1 MSAALMQVEDLTVR
15 YGAGGGWG
23 GRGRGVLGLAPT
35 SLEVHRGELLA
46 IVGESGSGKTTLG
59 RAMLRLIP
67 AEGSIRFDGVETMG
81 TGHGAS
87 PRLRQRMQMVFQ
99 DPYTSLNPRKT
110 VGRMLSEV
118 LAKAGVARADRRARA
133 EELLSQVGLGPDAHP
148 RLPRAFSGGQRQ
160 RIAIARALATAPDL
174 IVADEPVSAL
184 DVSVQAQ
191 VVNLLLDLK
200 AERGLTMVFISH
212 DLGLVSAIADRIAV
226 MYFGRL
232 VEIGPAARLSRRP
245 AHPYTALLND
255 SVPPPSV
262 AAARATLE
270 AAARTGAVELP
281 SLLDPPK
288 GCPFAPRCP
297 RATPLCHG
305 TPPELLPHP
314 AGGLVACHHP
324 LDASPPRATGE
335 TPRDNRRL

>member
-1 MSAALMQVEDLTVR
+1 MTGPLVQIENLTVR
-15 YGAGGGWG
+15 YPLGGGLG
-23 GRGRGVLGLAPT
+23 ARGVLGLAPT
-35 SLEVHRGELLA
+35 NLEVQRGELLA

-67 AEGSIRFDGVETMG
+67 AEGAIHFDGTEIIGLGRRELAQMR
-81 TGHGAS
+81 S
-87 PRLRQRMQMVFQ
+87 RMQMIFQ
-99 DPYTSLNPRKT
+99 DPYSSLNPQKT
-110 VGRMLSEV
+110 VGRTLSEV
-118 LAKAGVARADRRARA
+118 LAHVGIPRAERRARA
-133 EELLSQVGLGPDAHP
+133 EELLSQVGLGADAYP

-160 RIAIARALATAPDL
+160 RIAIARALATGPDL
-174 IVADEPVSAL
+174 VVADEPVSAL

-212 DLGLVSAIADRIAV
+212 DLGLVSAIADRIGV

-232 VEIGPAARLSRRP
+232 VEIGPAARLSRSP

-255 SVPPPSV
+255 SMPPPSV

-270 AAARTGAVELP
+270 AAAQTGAVELP
-281 SLLDPPK
+281 SLMDPPR
-288 GCPFAPRCP
+288 GCPFAPRCGHASASC
-297 RATPLCHG
+297 RE
-305 TPPELLPHP
+305 TPPALHPHP

-324 LDASPPRATGE
+324 LNTD
-335 TPRDNRRL
+335 